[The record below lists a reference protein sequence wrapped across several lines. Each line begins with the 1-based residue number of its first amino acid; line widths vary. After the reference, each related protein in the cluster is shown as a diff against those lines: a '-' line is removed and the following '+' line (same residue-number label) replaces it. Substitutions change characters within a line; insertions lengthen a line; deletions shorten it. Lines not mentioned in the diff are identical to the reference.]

1 MNPMD
6 IFKVK
11 AAWDRFQEAHPKFPA
26 FIKAASG
33 TIQEG
38 TIIEITI
45 QTTEGKEVATN
56 LRISSEDMELLRE
69 LSELRQ

>member
-6 IFKVK
+6 ILKVK
-11 AAWDRFQEAHPKFPA
+11 AAWDRFQTAHPKFPA
-26 FIKAASG
+26 FLNAASG

-56 LRISSEDMELLRE
+56 LRISKEDLELIKE